1 MPSVAPFNAPLALLV
16 LGALSLLFSLNA
28 RFPSGRFGVLS
39 LVSFFAGWLTT
50 ELALHHVALQAA
62 LALGLMLFGALGA
75 PLGWLGLGLLA
86 ISFVI
91 LTKLHGRAQL
101 AAQVLDDAL
110 AGLESDEAEQGE
122 APGDLLVQS
131 GALTSEGGLGVGV
144 EPGDAIPSVEQASPA
159 ERRAQRAALAKEP
172 LRFLDVLSPL
182 PRRHPDV
189 RVERHL
195 IGAVGRSKLH
205 AHVYFHKDK
214 NPGAPVL
221 VFVHGGGWVTG
232 FKQFQAIPMLHQLA
246 AQGFVCVSLDYRLA
260 PRATFPEPVIDVKR
274 GIAWAK
280 EHAARFGGDARF
292 VALSGN
298 SAGGHLASLAALT
311 FDSPALQPG
320 FEEADTRVDAC
331 VVFYGVFDLLN
342 QNRQWRHRWF
352 ERLMRYL
359 VMKKSIAE
367 ARDQYELMSPI
378 THLRADAPPFFIIHG
393 DVDSLVPSGES
404 HYFAEALRAVS
415 HQPVLYAAIPD
426 AQHAFD
432 VFRSIRG
439 TYAVRAAERFL
450 QFFHERHLDQ
460 VRLYPAR
467 EAATIRPPW
476 QTYESS
482 TPTTAA

>member
-1 MPSVAPFNAPLALLV
+1 MPSVAPLNAPLALLA

-28 RFPSGRFGVLS
+28 RAPSGRFGVLS

-62 LALGLMLFGALGA
+62 LGLGLVLLGALGA
-75 PLGWLGLGLLA
+75 PLGWLGLSLLA

-91 LTKLHGRAQL
+91 LSNLHARAQL

-110 AGLESDEAEQGE
+110 AGLEQEGLEPDEAEQGG
-122 APGDLLVQS
+122 APDNLLVQR
-131 GALTSEGGLGVGV
+131 GALTSEGGLGVGF
-144 EPGDAIPSVEQASPA
+144 EPGSAIPSVEQASPA
-159 ERRAQRAALAKEP
+159 ERRAQRAASALEP
-172 LRFLDVLSPL
+172 LRFLDVLNPL
-182 PRRHPDV
+182 PARHPDV

-195 IGAVGRSKLH
+195 SGVVGRSKLH

-214 NPGAPVL
+214 TPGAPVL

-246 AQGFVCVSLDYRLA
+246 AQGWVCMSLDYRLA
-260 PRATFPEPVIDVKR
+260 PRATFPEPLIDVKR
-274 GIAWAK
+274 GLAWAK
-280 EHAARFGGDARF
+280 ENATRFGGDARF

-298 SAGGHLASLAALT
+298 SAGGHLAALAALT
-311 FDSPALQPG
+311 WDSPALQPG
-320 FEEADTRVDAC
+320 FEEADTQVDAC

-359 VMKKSIAE
+359 VIKKSVAE

-378 THLRADAPPFFIIHG
+378 THLRRDAPPFFIIHG

-404 HYFAEALRAVS
+404 RYFAEALSAVS
-415 HQPVLYAAIPD
+415 ERPVLYAAIPD

-432 VFRSIRG
+432 IFRSIRG

-450 QFFHERHLDQ
+450 QRVHEQHLAKFAFTQ
-460 VRLYPAR
+460 RVKPLPSAPHGRR
-467 EAATIRPPW
+467 TH
-476 QTYESS
+476 
-482 TPTTAA
+482 